1 MLIKTGFSK
10 LKLAK
15 PGSSGVQQIRIQS
28 ASAKPITMS
37 SNTLGAQVLQQ
48 QPKNITLNKGYDRI
62 FEQCLIVFL
71 YSVKY
76 FLC

>member
-10 LKLAK
+10 LKLVK

-48 QPKNITLNKGYDRI
+48 QPKNVTLNKGYDRI
-62 FEQCLIVFL
+62 FRQSFMGFYIM
-71 YSVKY
+71 
-76 FLC
+76 